1 MAEQNLISASR
12 QSDFYDFYTDD
23 YCNKLRRRTFS
34 KAPPT
39 KGEARPKKPH
49 GLLIW
54 RFLFYLLLIPTIIAV
69 GATIPALQPVYQRG
83 AELLSIPSL
92 VKFEPSEREKEIS
105 GFLGKN
111 IDTIQ
116 DSLPLQVKSGGTYG
130 YSIVD
135 PGLYASSSAL
145 FRCLCDDNGKIIQI
159 SLSQFGSSPY
169 TIYGIDQKADN
180 AAANSLLTGQGF
192 HMLTDGYW
200 VSQDSTRIVLHED
213 DGWILRYAND
223 ADDSIQL
230 KAMIDRD
237 FKYIYPDSVG
247 AYYLGNGQVLEYYH
261 DSFAE
266 FCYQYSQTTEFN
278 RQSMGEKADGRFILV
293 PGDVVDVLENG
304 TVKVICADNEATQA
318 AGKIWPMQGIANVT
332 IRPEQTALLGKLKKD
347 TKVMLFAR
355 LITSSYDGIL
365 GSESSM
371 EDGIIL
377 QIDGAEQ
384 DVPVFSDSIPGIQ
397 HYHIENGIA
406 VSVELATIPQT
417 VPSEENLYMEIE
429 PIQATATDEKY
440 RKKVMDSL
448 SAVLNNFV
456 PFFFCERNEFCYLN
470 QVDSAGEN
478 QFDYPLTPK
487 SYAYVD
493 MDNGDDGVEE
503 LLIQMENDMNG
514 WVLVLYFNPNLDY
527 VQGYIFPFRGMKM
540 VMIDGTFS
548 GSSSAFDTN
557 WYRLKFNDDWYEE
570 VPVYDHW
577 TEELA
582 YWIDIS

>member
-34 KAPPT
+34 KESPA
-39 KGEARPKKPH
+39 KGEARPRKPH

-69 GATIPALQPVYQRG
+69 GASIPALQPIYQRG

-92 VKFEPSEREKEIS
+92 VKYEPSEGEKEIS
-105 GFLGKN
+105 GFLGKSIETVKN
-111 IDTIQ
+111 
-116 DSLPLQVKSGGTYG
+116 SLPLQVKPGGKYG
-130 YSIVD
+130 YNIVD
-135 PGLYASSSAL
+135 PGLYASSSSL
-145 FRCLCDDNGKIIQI
+145 FHCLCDDNGKIIQI

-169 TIYGIDQKADN
+169 TIYGIEQKTDN
-180 AAANSLLTGQGF
+180 PTANG
-192 HMLTDGYW
+192 MLARHGYRMLAEGYW
-200 VSQDSTRIVLHED
+200 VSQDSSCIVLHED

-266 FCYQYSQTTEFN
+266 FCYQYSQTTQFN
-278 RQSMGEKADGRFILV
+278 RQSMGEKADGRYILV
-293 PGDVVDVLENG
+293 PGEVTDVLENG
-304 TVKVICADNEATQA
+304 MVKVFCADNEATQA

-332 IRPEQTALLGKLKKD
+332 IRPEQAALLGKLKKD

-365 GSESSM
+365 GSEFST

-384 DVPVFSDSIPGIQ
+384 DVPVFADAIPGIQ
-397 HYHIENGIA
+397 HYHIENGSA
-406 VSVELATIPQT
+406 VSDQMPVAPDTVGSGGTASAHSATEAT
-417 VPSEENLYMEIE
+417 LSETD
-429 PIQATATDEKY
+429 IQMNAMNMLE
-440 RKKVMDSL
+440 S
-448 SAVLNNFV
+448 VLNNEE
-456 PFFFCERNEFCYLN
+456 PFFFCEQNEFRYLYE
-470 QVDSAGEN
+470 VDSAGEN
-478 QFDYPLTPK
+478 QFDYPLTPV
-487 SYAYVD
+487 SYTRVN
-493 MDNGDDGVEE
+493 MDQSKDGIVEM
-503 LLIQMENDMNG
+503 LVQMENEMNG
-514 WVLVLYFNPNLDY
+514 WVLVLYYNRQLEY

-548 GSSSAFDTN
+548 GPAVRPTPTCTD
-557 WYRLKFNDDWYEE
+557 
-570 VPVYDHW
+570 
-577 TEELA
+577 
-582 YWIDIS
+582 

>member
-34 KAPPT
+34 KESPA
-39 KGEARPKKPH
+39 KGEARPRKPH

-54 RFLFYLLLIPTIIAV
+54 RFLFYLLLLPTLIAV

-83 AELLSIPSL
+83 AEVLSIPSL
-92 VKFEPSEREKEIS
+92 VKYEPSEEEKEIS

-116 DSLPLQVKSGGTYG
+116 DSLPLQVKSGGQYG
-130 YSIVD
+130 YNIVD

-180 AAANSLLTGQGF
+180 AAANSLLNRQGF
-192 HMLTDGYW
+192 HVLTDGYW

-266 FCYQYSQTTEFN
+266 FCYQYSKTTEFN
-278 RQSMGEKADGRFILV
+278 RQSMGEKADGRYILV
-293 PGDVVDVLENG
+293 PGDVTDVLENG
-304 TVKVICADNEATQA
+304 MVKVFCADNEATQA
-318 AGKIWPMQGIANVT
+318 AGKIWPMQGIATVT
-332 IRPEQTALLGKLKKD
+332 IRPEQAALLGKLKKD

-365 GSESSM
+365 GSEFSM

-377 QIDGAEQ
+377 QIDGAEK

-397 HYHIENGIA
+397 HYHIENGSA
-406 VSVELATIPQT
+406 VSDQMPVVPDTVGSGGTASAHSATEAT
-417 VPSEENLYMEIE
+417 LSEEDIRMNAMNMLESVLYNE
-429 PIQATATDEKY
+429 A
-440 RKKVMDSL
+440 
-448 SAVLNNFV
+448 
-456 PFFFCERNEFCYLN
+456 PFFFCEQNDFRYLYE
-470 QVDSAGEN
+470 VDSAGEN
-478 QFDYPLTPK
+478 QFDSPLTPV
-487 SYAYVD
+487 SYTRVN
-493 MDNGDDGVEE
+493 MDQSKDGIVEM
-503 LLIQMENDMNG
+503 LVQMENEMNG
-514 WVLVLYFNPNLDY
+514 WVLVLYYNRQLEY

-557 WYRLKFNDDWYEE
+557 LYRLKFNDDWYEE

>member
-23 YCNKLRRRTFS
+23 YCNKLRRRTFT

-69 GATIPALQPVYQRG
+69 GATIPALQSIYQRG
-83 AELLSIPSL
+83 AEVLSIPSL
-92 VKFEPSEREKEIS
+92 VKYEPSEEEKEIS

-116 DSLPLQVKSGGTYG
+116 DSLPLQVKSGGQYG
-130 YSIVD
+130 YNIVD

-180 AAANSLLTGQGF
+180 AAANSLLNRQGF

-200 VSQDSTRIVLHED
+200 VSQDSTRIVLYED
-213 DGWILRYAND
+213 GDWILRYANA
-223 ADDSIQL
+223 ADDDIQL
-230 KAMIDRD
+230 RAMIDRD

-266 FCYQYSQTTEFN
+266 FCYQYSQTTQFN
-278 RQSMGEKADGRFILV
+278 RQSMGEKADGRYILV
-293 PGDVVDVLENG
+293 PGEVTDVLENG
-304 TVKVICADNEATQA
+304 MVKVFCADNEATQA
-318 AGKIWPMQGIANVT
+318 AGKIWPMQGIATVT
-332 IRPEQTALLGKLKKD
+332 IRPEQAALLGKLKKD

-365 GSESSM
+365 GSEFSM
-371 EDGIIL
+371 EDRIIL
-377 QIDGAEQ
+377 QIDGAEK

-397 HYHIENGIA
+397 HYHIENGSA
-406 VSVELATIPQT
+406 VSDQMPVVPDTVGSGGTASAHSATEAT
-417 VPSEENLYMEIE
+417 LSEEDIRMNAMNMLESVLYNE
-429 PIQATATDEKY
+429 A
-440 RKKVMDSL
+440 
-448 SAVLNNFV
+448 
-456 PFFFCERNEFCYLN
+456 PFFFCEQNDFRYLYE
-470 QVDSAGEN
+470 VDSAGEN
-478 QFDYPLTPK
+478 QFDSPLTPV
-487 SYAYVD
+487 SYTRVN
-493 MDNGDDGVEE
+493 MDQSKDGIVEM
-503 LLIQMENDMNG
+503 LVQMENEMNG
-514 WVLVLYFNPNLDY
+514 WVLVLYYNRQLEY

-557 WYRLKFNDDWYEE
+557 LYRLKFNDDWYEE

>member
-34 KAPPT
+34 KESPA
-39 KGEARPKKPH
+39 KGEARPRKPH

-69 GATIPALQPVYQRG
+69 GASIPALQPIYQRG

-92 VKFEPSEREKEIS
+92 VKYEPSEGEKEIS
-105 GFLGKN
+105 GFLGKSIETVKN
-111 IDTIQ
+111 
-116 DSLPLQVKSGGTYG
+116 SLPLQVKPGGKYG
-130 YSIVD
+130 YNIVD
-135 PGLYASSSAL
+135 PGLYASSSSL
-145 FRCLCDDNGKIIQI
+145 FHCLCDDNGKIIQI

-169 TIYGIDQKADN
+169 TIYGIEQKTDN
-180 AAANSLLTGQGF
+180 PTANG
-192 HMLTDGYW
+192 MLARHGYRMLAEGYW
-200 VSQDSTRIVLHED
+200 VSQDSSCIVLHED

-266 FCYQYSQTTEFN
+266 FCYQYSQTTQFN
-278 RQSMGEKADGRFILV
+278 RQSMGEKADGRYILV
-293 PGDVVDVLENG
+293 PGKVTDVLENG
-304 TVKVICADNEATQA
+304 MVKVFCADNEATQA

-332 IRPEQTALLGKLKKD
+332 IRPEQAALLGKLKKD

-365 GSESSM
+365 GSEFST

-384 DVPVFSDSIPGIQ
+384 DVPVFADAIPGIQ
-397 HYHIENGIA
+397 HYHIENGSA
-406 VSVELATIPQT
+406 VSDQMPVAPDTVGSGGTASAHSATEAT
-417 VPSEENLYMEIE
+417 LSETD
-429 PIQATATDEKY
+429 IQMNAMNMLE
-440 RKKVMDSL
+440 S
-448 SAVLNNFV
+448 VLNNEE
-456 PFFFCERNEFCYLN
+456 PFFFCEQNEFRYLYE
-470 QVDSAGEN
+470 VDSAGEN
-478 QFDYPLTPK
+478 QFDYPLTPV
-487 SYAYVD
+487 SYTRVN
-493 MDNGDDGVEE
+493 MDQSKDGIVEM
-503 LLIQMENDMNG
+503 LVQMENEMNG
-514 WVLVLYFNPNLDY
+514 WVLVLYYNRQLEY

-548 GSSSAFDTN
+548 GPAVRPTPTCTD
-557 WYRLKFNDDWYEE
+557 
-570 VPVYDHW
+570 
-577 TEELA
+577 
-582 YWIDIS
+582 

>member
-34 KAPPT
+34 KESPA
-39 KGEARPKKPH
+39 KGEARPRKPH

-54 RFLFYLLLIPTIIAV
+54 RFLFYLLLLPTLIAV

-92 VKFEPSEREKEIS
+92 VKYEPSEEEKEIS

-116 DSLPLQVKSGGTYG
+116 DSLPLQVKSGGQYG
-130 YSIVD
+130 YNIVD

-159 SLSQFGSSPY
+159 SLSQFRTSPY
-169 TIYGIDQKADN
+169 TIYGIEQETDN
-180 AAANSLLTGQGF
+180 ASANNLLTGQGF

-266 FCYQYSQTTEFN
+266 FCYQYSQTTQFN
-278 RQSMGEKADGRFILV
+278 RQSMGEKADGRYILV
-293 PGDVVDVLENG
+293 PGEVTDVLENG
-304 TVKVICADNEATQA
+304 MVKVFCADNEATQA
-318 AGKIWPMQGIANVT
+318 AGKIWPMQGIATVT
-332 IRPEQTALLGKLKKD
+332 IRSEQAALLSKLKKD
-347 TKVMLFAR
+347 ANVMLFAR
-355 LITSSYDGIL
+355 LVTSSYNGIL
-365 GSESSM
+365 GSEFSM

-384 DVPVFSDSIPGIQ
+384 DVPVFADAIPGIQ
-397 HYHIENGIA
+397 HYHIENGSA
-406 VSVELATIPQT
+406 VSDQMPVVPDTVGSGGTASAHSATEAT
-417 VPSEENLYMEIE
+417 LSEEDIRMNAMNMLE
-429 PIQATATDEKY
+429 
-440 RKKVMDSL
+440 S
-448 SAVLNNFV
+448 VLNNEE
-456 PFFFCERNEFCYLN
+456 PFFFCEQNEFHYLYE
-470 QVDSAGEN
+470 VDSAGEN
-478 QFDYPLTPK
+478 QFDYPLTPV
-487 SYAYVD
+487 SYTRVN
-493 MDNGDDGVEE
+493 MDQSKDGIVEM
-503 LLIQMENDMNG
+503 LVQMENEMNG
-514 WVLVLYFNPNLDY
+514 WVLVLYYNRQLEY

-548 GSSSAFDTN
+548 GSSSASDTN
-557 WYRLKFNDDWYEE
+557 LYRLKFNDDWYEE

>member
-34 KAPPT
+34 KESPA
-39 KGEARPKKPH
+39 KGEARPRKPH

-54 RFLFYLLLIPTIIAV
+54 RFLFYLLLIPTILAV

-92 VKFEPSEREKEIS
+92 VKYEPSEGEKEIS
-105 GFLGKN
+105 GFLGKSIETVKN
-111 IDTIQ
+111 
-116 DSLPLQVKSGGTYG
+116 SLPLQVKPGGKYG
-130 YSIVD
+130 YNIVD
-135 PGLYASSSAL
+135 PGLYASSSSL
-145 FRCLCDDNGKIIQI
+145 FHCLCDDNGKIIQI

-169 TIYGIDQKADN
+169 TIYGIEQKTDN
-180 AAANSLLTGQGF
+180 PTANG
-192 HMLTDGYW
+192 MLARHGYRMLAEGYW
-200 VSQDSTRIVLHED
+200 VSQDSSCIVLHED

-266 FCYQYSQTTEFN
+266 FCYQYSQTTQFN
-278 RQSMGEKADGRFILV
+278 RQSMGEKADGCYILV
-293 PGDVVDVLENG
+293 PGEVTDVLENG
-304 TVKVICADNEATQA
+304 MVKVFCADNEATQA

-332 IRPEQTALLGKLKKD
+332 IRPEQAALLGKLKKD

-365 GSESSM
+365 GSEFSM
-371 EDGIIL
+371 EDRIIL
-377 QIDGAEQ
+377 QIDGAEK

-397 HYHIENGIA
+397 HYHIENGSA
-406 VSVELATIPQT
+406 VSDQMPVVPDTVGSGGTASAHSATEAT
-417 VPSEENLYMEIE
+417 LSEEDIRMNAMNMLESVLYNE
-429 PIQATATDEKY
+429 A
-440 RKKVMDSL
+440 
-448 SAVLNNFV
+448 
-456 PFFFCERNEFCYLN
+456 PFFFCEQNDFRYLYE
-470 QVDSAGEN
+470 VDSAGEN
-478 QFDYPLTPK
+478 QFDSPLTPV
-487 SYAYVD
+487 SYTRVN
-493 MDNGDDGVEE
+493 MDQSKDGIVEM
-503 LLIQMENDMNG
+503 LVQMENEMNG
-514 WVLVLYFNPNLDY
+514 WVLVLYYNRQLEY

-548 GSSSAFDTN
+548 GSSSASDTN
-557 WYRLKFNDDWYEE
+557 LYRLKFNNDWYEE
-570 VPVYDHW
+570 IPVYDHW

>member
-23 YCNKLRRRTFS
+23 YCNKLRRRTFT

-69 GATIPALQPVYQRG
+69 GATLSALQPIYQRG

-92 VKFEPSEREKEIS
+92 LKFEPSEREKEIS

-116 DSLPLQVKSGGTYG
+116 DSLPLQVKSGGQYG
-130 YSIVD
+130 YNVVD

-169 TIYGIDQKADN
+169 TIYGIEQKADN
-180 AAANSLLTGQGF
+180 AAANSLLNRQGF
-192 HMLTDGYW
+192 HVLTDGYW

-266 FCYQYSQTTEFN
+266 FCYQYSQTTQFN
-278 RQSMGEKADGRFILV
+278 RQSMGEKADGRYILV
-293 PGDVVDVLENG
+293 LGEVTDVLENG
-304 TVKVICADNEATQA
+304 MVKVFCADNEATQA

-332 IRPEQTALLGKLKKD
+332 IRPEQAALLGKLKKD

-365 GSESSM
+365 GSEFSM

-377 QIDGAEQ
+377 QIDGTEK

-397 HYHIENGIA
+397 HYHIENGSA
-406 VSVELATIPQT
+406 VSDQMPVVPDTVGSGGTASAHSATEAT
-417 VPSEENLYMEIE
+417 LSEEDIRMNAMNMLESVLYNE
-429 PIQATATDEKY
+429 A
-440 RKKVMDSL
+440 
-448 SAVLNNFV
+448 
-456 PFFFCERNEFCYLN
+456 PFFFCEQNDFRYLYE
-470 QVDSAGEN
+470 VDSAGEN
-478 QFDYPLTPK
+478 QFDSPLTPV
-487 SYAYVD
+487 SYTRVN
-493 MDNGDDGVEE
+493 MDQSKDGIVEM
-503 LLIQMENDMNG
+503 LVQMENEMNG
-514 WVLVLYFNPNLDY
+514 WVLVLYYNRQLEY

-557 WYRLKFNDDWYEE
+557 LYRLKFNDDWYEE

>member
-23 YCNKLRRRTFS
+23 YCNKLRRRTFT

-69 GATIPALQPVYQRG
+69 GATIPALQPIYQRG

-92 VKFEPSEREKEIS
+92 VKYEPSEEEKEIS

-116 DSLPLQVKSGGTYG
+116 DSLPLQVKSGGQYG
-130 YSIVD
+130 YNIVD
-135 PGLYASSSAL
+135 PGLYASSSSL

-180 AAANSLLTGQGF
+180 AAANSLLNRQGF
-192 HMLTDGYW
+192 HVLTDGYW

-266 FCYQYSQTTEFN
+266 FCYQYSKTTEFN
-278 RQSMGEKADGRFILV
+278 RQSMGEKADGRYILV
-293 PGDVVDVLENG
+293 PGEVTDVFENG
-304 TVKVICADNEATQA
+304 MVKVFCADNEATQA

-332 IRPEQTALLGKLKKD
+332 IRPEQAALLGKLKKD
-347 TKVMLFAR
+347 TQVMLFAR

-365 GSESSM
+365 GSEFSM

-377 QIDGAEQ
+377 QIDGAEK

-397 HYHIENGIA
+397 HYHIENGSA
-406 VSVELATIPQT
+406 VSDQMPVVPDTVGSGGTASAHSATEAT
-417 VPSEENLYMEIE
+417 LSEEDIRMNAMNMLE
-429 PIQATATDEKY
+429 
-440 RKKVMDSL
+440 S
-448 SAVLNNFV
+448 VLNNEE
-456 PFFFCERNEFCYLN
+456 PFFFCEQNEFRYLYE
-470 QVDSAGEN
+470 VDSAGEN
-478 QFDYPLTPK
+478 QFDYPLTPV
-487 SYAYVD
+487 SYTRVN
-493 MDNGDDGVEE
+493 MDQSKDGIVEM
-503 LLIQMENDMNG
+503 LVQMENEMNG
-514 WVLVLYFNPNLDY
+514 WVLVLYYNRQLEY

-548 GSSSAFDTN
+548 GSSSASDTN
-557 WYRLKFNDDWYEE
+557 LYRLKFNNDWYEE
-570 VPVYDHW
+570 IPVYDHW

>member
-23 YCNKLRRRTFS
+23 YYNKLRRRTFS
-34 KAPPT
+34 KESPA
-39 KGEARPKKPH
+39 KGEARPRKPH

-69 GATIPALQPVYQRG
+69 GATIPALQPIYQRG

-116 DSLPLQVKSGGTYG
+116 DSLPLQVKSGGQYG
-130 YSIVD
+130 YNIVD
-135 PGLYASSSAL
+135 PGLYASSSSL

-247 AYYLGNGQVLEYYH
+247 AYYLGNGLVLEYYH

-266 FCYQYSQTTEFN
+266 FCYQYSQTTQFN
-278 RQSMGEKADGRFILV
+278 RQSMGEKADGRYILV
-293 PGDVVDVLENG
+293 HGDVTDVLENG
-304 TVKVICADNEATQA
+304 MVKVFCADNEATQA
-318 AGKIWPMQGIANVT
+318 AGKIWPMQCIATVT
-332 IRPEQTALLGKLKKD
+332 IRSEQAALLSKLKKD
-347 TKVMLFAR
+347 ANVMLFAR
-355 LITSSYDGIL
+355 LVTSSYNGIL
-365 GSESSM
+365 GSEFSM

-384 DVPVFSDSIPGIQ
+384 DVPVFADAIPGIQ
-397 HYHIENGIA
+397 HYHLENGSA
-406 VSVELATIPQT
+406 VSDQMPAVPDTVGSGGTAFTYSATEAT
-417 VPSEENLYMEIE
+417 LSEED
-429 PIQATATDEKY
+429 IQMNAMNMLE
-440 RKKVMDSL
+440 S
-448 SAVLNNFV
+448 VLNNEE
-456 PFFFCERNEFCYLN
+456 PFFFCEQNEFRCLYE
-470 QVDSAGEN
+470 VDSAGEN
-478 QFDYPLTPK
+478 QFDYPLTPV
-487 SYAYVD
+487 SYTRVN
-493 MDNGDDGVEE
+493 MDQSKDGIVEM
-503 LLIQMENDMNG
+503 LVQMENEMNG
-514 WVLVLYFNPNLDY
+514 WVLVLYYNRQLEY

-548 GSSSAFDTN
+548 GSSSASDTN
-557 WYRLKFNDDWYEE
+557 LYRLKFNNDRYEE
-570 VPVYDHW
+570 IPVYDHW

>member
-34 KAPPT
+34 KESPA
-39 KGEARPKKPH
+39 KGEARPRKPH

-54 RFLFYLLLIPTIIAV
+54 RFLFYLLLLPTLIAV

-83 AELLSIPSL
+83 AEVLSIPSL
-92 VKFEPSEREKEIS
+92 VKYEPSEEEKEIS

-116 DSLPLQVKSGGTYG
+116 DSLPLQVKSGGQYG
-130 YSIVD
+130 YNIVD

-180 AAANSLLTGQGF
+180 AAANSLLNRQGF
-192 HMLTDGYW
+192 HVLTDGYW

-266 FCYQYSQTTEFN
+266 FCYQYSKTTEFN
-278 RQSMGEKADGRFILV
+278 RQSMGEKADGRYILV
-293 PGDVVDVLENG
+293 PGDVTDVLENG
-304 TVKVICADNEATQA
+304 MVKVFCADNEATQA

-332 IRPEQTALLGKLKKD
+332 IRPEQAALLGKLKKD

-365 GSESSM
+365 GSEFSM

-377 QIDGAEQ
+377 QIDGAEK

-397 HYHIENGIA
+397 HYHIENGSA
-406 VSVELATIPQT
+406 VSDQMPVVPDTVGSGGTASAHSATEAT
-417 VPSEENLYMEIE
+417 LSEEDIRMNAMNMLE
-429 PIQATATDEKY
+429 
-440 RKKVMDSL
+440 S
-448 SAVLNNFV
+448 VLNNEE
-456 PFFFCERNEFCYLN
+456 PFFFCEQNEFRYLYE
-470 QVDSAGEN
+470 VDSAGEN
-478 QFDYPLTPK
+478 QFDYPLTPV
-487 SYAYVD
+487 SYTRVN
-493 MDNGDDGVEE
+493 MDQSKDGIVEM
-503 LLIQMENDMNG
+503 LVQMENEMNG
-514 WVLVLYFNPNLDY
+514 WVLVLYYNRQLEY

-548 GSSSAFDTN
+548 GSSSASDTN
-557 WYRLKFNDDWYEE
+557 LYRLKFNNDWYEE
-570 VPVYDHW
+570 IPVYDHW

>member
-34 KAPPT
+34 KESPA
-39 KGEARPKKPH
+39 KGEARPRKPY

-69 GATIPALQPVYQRG
+69 GATIPALQPIYQRG

-92 VKFEPSEREKEIS
+92 VKFEPSEKEREIS

-116 DSLPLQVKSGGTYG
+116 DSLPLQVKSGGTHG

-237 FKYIYPDSVG
+237 FKYIYPDSIG

-365 GSESSM
+365 GSEFSM

-384 DVPVFSDSIPGIQ
+384 DVPVFADAIPGIQ
-397 HYHIENGIA
+397 HYHIENGSA
-406 VSVELATIPQT
+406 VSDQMPVVPDTVGSGGTASAYSATEAT
-417 VPSEENLYMEIE
+417 LSEAD
-429 PIQATATDEKY
+429 IQMNAMNMLE
-440 RKKVMDSL
+440 S
-448 SAVLNNFV
+448 VLNNEE
-456 PFFFCERNEFCYLN
+456 PFFFCEQNEFRYLYE
-470 QVDSAGEN
+470 VDSAGEN
-478 QFDYPLTPK
+478 QFDYPLTPV
-487 SYAYVD
+487 SYTRVN
-493 MDNGDDGVEE
+493 MDQSKDGIVEM
-503 LLIQMENDMNG
+503 LVQMENEMNG
-514 WVLVLYFNPNLDY
+514 WVLVLYYNRQLEY
-527 VQGYIFPFRGMKM
+527 VQGYIFPFRGMKT
-540 VMIDGTFS
+540 VMIDGAFYS
-548 GSSSAFDTN
+548 SSSAFDTDL
-557 WYRLKFNDDWYEE
+557 YRLKFNNDWYEE

>member
-34 KAPPT
+34 KESPA
-39 KGEARPKKPH
+39 KGEARLRKPH

-69 GATIPALQPVYQRG
+69 GASIPALQPIYQRG

-92 VKFEPSEREKEIS
+92 VKYEPSEGEKEIS
-105 GFLGKN
+105 GFLGKSIETVKN
-111 IDTIQ
+111 
-116 DSLPLQVKSGGTYG
+116 SLPLQVKPGGKYG
-130 YSIVD
+130 YNIVD
-135 PGLYASSSAL
+135 PGLYASSSSL
-145 FRCLCDDNGKIIQI
+145 FHCLCDDNGKIIQI

-169 TIYGIDQKADN
+169 TIYGIEQKTDN
-180 AAANSLLTGQGF
+180 PTANG
-192 HMLTDGYW
+192 MLARHGYRMLAEGYW
-200 VSQDSTRIVLHED
+200 VSQDSSCIVLHED

-266 FCYQYSQTTEFN
+266 FCYQYSQTTQFN
-278 RQSMGEKADGRFILV
+278 RQSMGEKADGRYILV
-293 PGDVVDVLENG
+293 PGEVTDVLENG
-304 TVKVICADNEATQA
+304 MVKVFCADNEATQA

-332 IRPEQTALLGKLKKD
+332 IRPEQAALLGKLKKD

-365 GSESSM
+365 GSEFST

-384 DVPVFSDSIPGIQ
+384 DVPVFADAIPGIQ
-397 HYHIENGIA
+397 HYHIENGSA
-406 VSVELATIPQT
+406 VSDQMPVAPDTVGSGGTASAHSATEAT
-417 VPSEENLYMEIE
+417 LSETD
-429 PIQATATDEKY
+429 IQMNAMNMLE
-440 RKKVMDSL
+440 S
-448 SAVLNNFV
+448 VLNNEE
-456 PFFFCERNEFCYLN
+456 PFFFCEQNEFRYLYE
-470 QVDSAGEN
+470 VDSAGEN
-478 QFDYPLTPK
+478 QFDYPLTPV
-487 SYAYVD
+487 SYTRVN
-493 MDNGDDGVEE
+493 MDQSKDGIVEM
-503 LLIQMENDMNG
+503 LVQMENEMNG
-514 WVLVLYFNPNLDY
+514 WVLVLYYNRQLEY

-548 GSSSAFDTN
+548 GPAVRPTPTCTD
-557 WYRLKFNDDWYEE
+557 
-570 VPVYDHW
+570 
-577 TEELA
+577 
-582 YWIDIS
+582 